1 MIGFAKAGYQ
11 TEKTIG
17 TSDKNR
23 RSGVSCLSIP
33 WFPPIVHFL
42 FIPLR
47 FVGHLSTFIDFNI
60 ITMTETRNPILA
72 LVEALIRFILYLL
85 QWIRTLITF
94 FTLTIPSMVVK
105 MLGYSLTLQLDFTK
119 LVILAGAGVLG
130 VMFWVR
136 YKYLNKYSQLK
147 EDP

>member
-1 MIGFAKAGYQ
+1 MIGFAEAGYQ

-17 TSDKNR
+17 ASDKNR
-23 RSGVSCLSIP
+23 RSGVSCLSIR
-33 WFPPIVHFL
+33 WFPSIVHFL

-47 FVGHLSTFIDFNI
+47 IVRHLSTFIDFNI